1 MLSAVA
7 PPATR
12 LLTAGRLTAGR
23 ATARLLTARLLTARP
38 FAAGLLAAGALAT
51 ALAGCGHTGGL
62 AKALQPG
69 ASAAERKLERADLA
83 IVSHGL
89 GGVESSI
96 RREVAASRAAW
107 PVVVHGLPSQL
118 TPSER
123 RAISTATRR
132 AQAIATPR
140 FISYAGELTGAA
152 AAIAGLLLSYE
163 GLSQRGWTFTMTAAA
178 AVGSATESSLEGSS
192 AGGLGGPSSGAQSG
206 SSSLA
211 QGTQAQG
218 TPSATGANA
227 GGGTPTGSLSPAV
240 RTQLANALPSAV
252 RFLRANANLYIGCVY
267 DGHYNLSV
275 IGEDLLNAYR
285 RLGGAAAFG
294 AALRPGEVESL
305 VQFYS
310 PAEARLAPKPP
321 ASPIGS

>member
-1 MLSAVA
+1 LPSIG
-7 PPATR
+7 
-12 LLTAGRLTAGR
+12 L
-23 ATARLLTARLLTARP
+23 
-38 FAAGLLAAGALAT
+38 AAGLLVAGVLAA
-51 ALAGCGHTGGL
+51 ALAGCGSSSGL

-69 ASAAERKLERADLA
+69 GSPAERKLERADLA
-83 IVSHGL
+83 IVGHGL
-89 GGVESSI
+89 RGAEASI
-96 RREVAASRAAW
+96 RHEVAASKAAW
-107 PVVVHGLPSQL
+107 PVVVNGLPSQL
-118 TPSER
+118 SPAER

-192 AGGLGGPSSGAQSG
+192 AGV
-206 SSSLA
+206 
-211 QGTQAQG
+211 
-218 TPSATGANA
+218 TPSGGGSNVGAANSA
-227 GGGTPTGSLSPAV
+227 GGLPPSV
-240 RTQLANALPSAV
+240 RTQLATASPSAV
-252 RFLRANANLYIGCVY
+252 RFLRSNANLYIGCVY

-275 IGEDLLNAYR
+275 IGEDLLKAYS

-294 AALRPGEVESL
+294 AALPPGEVESL
-305 VQFYS
+305 VRVVS

-321 ASPIGS
+321 ASPTGS